1 LAFDEEAMK
10 ITIENSYESVYL
22 AVALLEFTKDSLKRS
37 GYLVERDNEQN
48 YYTDQRRLLKAL
60 ERFLENRA

>member
-1 LAFDEEAMK
+1 MK